1 MMPALPRRATLVAM
15 LASVLLPRPADAH
28 AILLDSTPPLGGK
41 VKAGT
46 IALRLRF
53 NSRIDVERSRLTL
66 IWPDKT
72 ANPLHIEADGAGDIF
87 TAVATLRPGN
97 YVLRWQVLA
106 IDGHITRGDVPFTVT
121 AG

>member
-1 MMPALPRRATLVAM
+1 MTPTLSRRAALAGVLVA
-15 LASVLLPRPADAH
+15 LAPGRAQAHAVLLE
-28 AILLDSTPPLGGK
+28 STPKLGGQ
-41 VKAGT
+41 VKSGT

-87 TAVATLRPGN
+87 TAVATLRPGA

-121 AG
+121 AR